1 MNKNYGFN
9 NVVNKRV
16 DSVVDLK
23 WKWTII
29 ISLLAIGVFNPFMY
43 TFTDLLFMNNGY
55 IYDQDEMKVTVF
67 GMILHLIVFMGLL
80 RLMFEYEA

>member
-1 MNKNYGFN
+1 MNKNNGLN
-9 NVVNKRV
+9 KVVNNRV
-16 DSVVDLK
+16 NSVVDLK

>member
-1 MNKNYGFN
+1 MNKNNGLN
-9 NVVNKRV
+9 KVVNNRV
-16 DSVVDLK
+16 NSVVDLK

-43 TFTDLLFMNNGY
+43 TFTDMLFMNNGY

>member
-43 TFTDLLFMNNGY
+43 TFTDMLFMNNGY

>member
-1 MNKNYGFN
+1 MNKNNGLN
-9 NVVNKRV
+9 KVVNNRV
-16 DSVVDLK
+16 NSVVDLK

-55 IYDQDEMKVTVF
+55 IYDKDEMKVTVF

-80 RLMFEYEA
+80 RLMFEYEV

>member
-43 TFTDLLFMNNGY
+43 TFTDMLFMNNGY

-80 RLMFEYEA
+80 RLMFEYEV